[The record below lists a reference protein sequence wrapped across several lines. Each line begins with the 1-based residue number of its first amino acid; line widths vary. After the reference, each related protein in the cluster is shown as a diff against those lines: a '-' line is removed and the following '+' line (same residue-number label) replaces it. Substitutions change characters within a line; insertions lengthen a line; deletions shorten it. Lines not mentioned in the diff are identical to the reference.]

1 MQRRISVD
9 AAICLRRCF
18 LPARIDGIKR
28 SHAHWWFDA
37 GGRGDTGP
45 QIVTTPAQFS
55 RPPNCGYVPPKFSRA
70 LDTLRSTDSQK
81 KISTFDAT
89 RCQILRLKCTKF
101 DFRWGSAPDA
111 LGSLQRSPDPL
122 TVFKGPTTKGRASR
136 RKRGR
141 GVMERGRK
149 REGKR
154 RGSEG
159 TAKEGTGGFSPQ
171 YFGL

>member
-1 MQRRISVD
+1 VLLTHCGQLI
-9 AAICLRRCF
+9 LR
-18 LPARIDGIKR
+18 
-28 SHAHWWFDA
+28 
-37 GGRGDTGP
+37 
-45 QIVTTPAQFS
+45 
-55 RPPNCGYVPPKFSRA
+55 
-70 LDTLRSTDSQK
+70 

-159 TAKEGTGGFSPQ
+159 KKRWRGQPPIFWPGTTLYVQRLF
-171 YFGL
+171 

>member
-1 MQRRISVD
+1 MQRRLSVD

-28 SHAHWWFDA
+28 SHAHWWFHA
-37 GGRGDTGP
+37 GSRGDTGP

-55 RPPNCGYVPPKFSRA
+55 RPPNCAMYPRNLAVLLTHCGQ
-70 LDTLRSTDSQK
+70 LILR
-81 KISTFDAT
+81 KISTFDST

-122 TVFKGPTTKGRASR
+122 TVFKGPTTKGRASKR
-136 RKRGR
+136 RK
-141 GVMERGRK
+141 
-149 REGKR
+149 GKR
-154 RGSEG
+154 G
-159 TAKEGTGGFSPQ
+159 
-171 YFGL
+171 